1 MKHNIG
7 ISGIRVKSNSLLL
20 ALFLLLVWCV
30 QIVPGLGNAYAQ
42 YVYPAIARVLSS
54 FSRLVPFAIGDLFI
68 ALSIAGLLLYPIY
81 ARHIRKQRWKSILL
95 ADAKYLLWVYVWFY
109 LAWGLNYSQKN
120 FYERT
125 HIPYISYT
133 PENFQ
138 KFVDSYIK
146 NLNGSY
152 TDITSINET
161 LACHESVR
169 AYNQI
174 SDSLG
179 VHRPFHQSPRVKTM
193 LFTPLI
199 SMVDVTGSMGPF
211 FCEFTLNGDL
221 LPSQYP
227 ATYAHELAHLL
238 GITSEAEANFY
249 AYQVCTRSQVKE
261 IRFSGYFSILPH
273 VLGNARRLMNEE
285 EYAQLLQRI
294 RPEIIGLAQT
304 NSEYWMKKYNPV
316 IGSIQD
322 RIYDL
327 YLKGNKIESGRKNY
341 SEVVGL
347 LISYEEWKKNRI
359 FAPVINQQ

>member
-1 MKHNIG
+1 MVCTDSARLGKCLCPICV
-7 ISGIRVKSNSLLL
+7 SGYCPGTF
-20 ALFLLLVWCV
+20 LFLPIGTICH
-30 QIVPGLGNAYAQ
+30 
-42 YVYPAIARVLSS
+42 R
-54 FSRLVPFAIGDLFI
+54 RLVHCAKHCRPASL
-68 ALSIAGLLLYPIY
+68 PIY

-125 HIPYISYT
+125 HIPYIAYT

-193 LFTPLI
+193 LFTL
-199 SMVDVTGSMGPF
+199 DFDGRRHRQHGAF
-211 FCEFTLNGDL
+211 L
-221 LPSQYP
+221 L
-227 ATYAHELAHLL
+227 
-238 GITSEAEANFY
+238 
-249 AYQVCTRSQVKE
+249 
-261 IRFSGYFSILPH
+261 
-273 VLGNARRLMNEE
+273 
-285 EYAQLLQRI
+285 
-294 RPEIIGLAQT
+294 
-304 NSEYWMKKYNPV
+304 
-316 IGSIQD
+316 
-322 RIYDL
+322 
-327 YLKGNKIESGRKNY
+327 
-341 SEVVGL
+341 
-347 LISYEEWKKNRI
+347 
-359 FAPVINQQ
+359 